1 MGLFDFLKGKKA
13 KQGGGKVLLAMPMF
27 NQGQSYEIYR
37 VIEHLRTEWNLTVT
51 QVEGDDQTATFT
63 IYGETIALAAI
74 PARIPW
80 GDIQGTARYAYNW
93 PTAEQDLT
101 DHTGHALVT
110 VMTSHAGNL
119 DRFKVLTMVIDSV
132 LATTKAAGVY
142 QGSQSLLIPREQYL
156 DGADVLRQGKLPV
169 DLWVYL
175 GLRQSEAGNSVYTVG
190 LGAFGKQ
197 EMELVA
203 SKNDLAALH
212 QFMLNVCA
220 YVVGSDVTFRS
231 GETLGYTADQKIKIT
246 SSKGIF
252 VQGETLKLQL

>member
-13 KQGGGKVLLAMPMF
+13 KQAGDVLLAMPLF
-27 NQGQSYEIYR
+27 NKGQSYEIYR
-37 VIEHLRTEWNLTVT
+37 VIEHLRTEWKLTVT
-51 QVEGDDQTATFT
+51 RVEGDDQTATFS

-93 PTAEQDLT
+93 PTAEQDLA
-101 DHTGHALVT
+101 DHTGHALIT
-110 VMTSHAGNL
+110 VMTRNASNL

-132 LATTKAAGVY
+132 LGTTKAAGVY
-142 QGSQSLLIPREQYL
+142 QGAQSLLVPRDQYL
-156 DGADVLRQGKLPV
+156 DGADVLRRGKLPV

-190 LGAFGKQ
+190 LNAFGKQ
-197 EMELVA
+197 EMEMVE
-203 SKNDLAALH
+203 SKNDLASLH
-212 QFMLNVCA
+212 GLMLNVCA
-220 YVVGSDVTFRS
+220 YVVGSDVTFKS
-231 GETLGYTADQKIKIT
+231 GETMGYTADQKIKIT
-246 SSKGIF
+246 SSKGVF